1 MSIPIISD
9 YSINVKIE
17 ELYLHIYT
25 KKCPNCATCPGYPN
39 DPAIEVVSA
48 EAGPPEVTSSPQQQQ
63 QAPAWSRAPRP
74 SMSMSMGYQGPASG
88 HTRPWPAPAPAPAMG
103 PQWSRPW
110 QGPMGYS
117 APSWQPQPQPWSSQP
132 SYNTKPWPQMTVDKL
147 PPSISSTNCPII

>member
-1 MSIPIISD
+1 M
-9 YSINVKIE
+9 
-17 ELYLHIYT
+17 
-25 KKCPNCATCPGYPN
+25 
-39 DPAIEVVSA
+39 VSA

-63 QAPAWSRAPRP
+63 QAPAWARAPRP

-117 APSWQPQPQPWSSQP
+117 APSWQPQPQTWSSQP
-132 SYNTKPWPQMTVDKL
+132 SYNTKPWPQMTVDTAAL
-147 PPSISSTNCPII
+147 YHLCNCPIL